1 VCHVP
6 QGSAND
12 QRDRRA
18 APLVQDDLQQNP
30 REVAS
35 SPTAY
40 SAVALGRDHAAILD
54 DKSPPPQED
63 GSGAGGGA
71 NVASPLELRSGGADA
86 GKESPGAS
94 TLTASC
100 GGCGGSSMGG
110 GSPDNVRSGDTAAS
124 GASSIL
130 QHNDADMQDAGG
142 QNEGEG
148 GGIGTQNRTSAYGGS
163 GGEAPLREGAGW
175 EERRGGGGRGVGAG
189 GREEGGGVDGGGGGA
204 SGGGE
209 RGSVFLDWRSIRL
222 RNATKELDICGN
234 HITAEDLKSRIH
246 EIQPH
251 LHTDDVQQLVLST
264 SSGER
269 AQLFHKGETVTVE
282 ILSSAEN
289 SVANLAAQTE
299 QELEVVYE
307 RNSQKSVFYYIYS
320 M

>member
-1 VCHVP
+1 MCHVP

-35 SPTAY
+35 SPTA
-40 SAVALGRDHAAILD
+40 ALLD

-63 GSGAGGGA
+63 GSGAGGGG

-110 GSPDNVRSGDTAAS
+110 GSPDNRDNVRSGDTAAS

-148 GGIGTQNRTSAYGGS
+148 GGIGAQNRTSAYGGS

-222 RNATKELDICGN
+222 RNATKELVIRGN
-234 HITAEDLKSRIH
+234 HITAEDLKRRIH

-251 LHTDDVQQLVLST
+251 LHTDEVQQLVLST

-269 AQLFHKGETVTVE
+269 AQLFYKGETVTVE
-282 ILSSAEN
+282 LLSSAEN
-289 SVANLAAQTE
+289 SVANLAAQIE

-307 RNSQKSVFYYIYS
+307 RNSRKSVFYYIYS
-320 M
+320 I